1 MGAKIVIVHDESEV
15 TRLQD
20 FYARQRELEARAIAR
35 AAVLHASWRPLL
47 AGAIGAALVVAA
59 VYVTL
64 PKFSVREVT
73 VDHIVPHDVEVPHI
87 ILKDVEV
94 QGPRASAKHPAPNMG
109 PQAPYAAKT
118 PDENKFVEQPE
129 YKTAKYH
136 GRIVKSRDG
145 HELSFEDGMDFH
157 PGHWDD
163 ATGKIVWDPTNAILS
178 DELIGDLGMCVPQKG
193 HPGMWDCTA
202 LHNGQVITV
211 TGDKAGQQSST
222 GPATE
227 MVAVDIEVGGYPVEA
242 MVDTGCAWP
251 MAVPKVY
258 ADALVRMGL
267 AIRAGASSTTFAD
280 GSTHE
285 VGIIMI
291 GSISVDGRVL
301 HDVEASVSPSN
312 EAPILLGLGALNRLG
327 PYTITEGKLVFTGE
341 QPA

>member
-1 MGAKIVIVHDESEV
+1 MDDGA
-15 TRLQD
+15 
-20 FYARQRELEARAIAR
+20 RELHRQT
-35 AAVLHASWRPLL
+35 SGPL
-47 AGAIGAALVVAA
+47 
-59 VYVTL
+59 
-64 PKFSVREVT
+64 
-73 VDHIVPHDVEVPHI
+73 
-87 ILKDVEV
+87 
-94 QGPRASAKHPAPNMG
+94 G
-109 PQAPYAAKT
+109 PQAPYAART

-163 ATGKIVWDPTNAILS
+163 AAQKVALDSDDVIASDPYI
-178 DELIGDLGMCVPQKG
+178 DDLGMCVPQKQR
-193 HPGMWDCTA
+193 PGMWDCTA
-202 LHNGQVITV
+202 MHNGQVV
-211 TGDKAGQQSST
+211 QVSGPAPGRQSSIS
-222 GPATE
+222 PATE

-251 MAVPKVY
+251 MAVPKIY
-258 ADALVRMGL
+258 ADALVRARL

-280 GSTHE
+280 GSSHE

-312 EAPILLGLGALNRLG
+312 EAPILLGSA
-327 PYTITEGKLVFTGE
+327 P
-341 QPA
+341 

>member
-20 FYARQRELEARAIAR
+20 FYARQRELEVRAIAR

-64 PKFSVREVT
+64 PKFSVREVE
-73 VDHIVPHDVEVPHI
+73 VPHITLKDVEVPHI
-87 ILKDVEV
+87 VLKDVEI
-94 QGPRASAKHPAPNMG
+94 PRAIVKDVEPRRPAMG
-109 PQAPYAAKT
+109 PQAPYAART
-118 PDENKFVEQPE
+118 PEENRFVEQPE

-157 PGHWDD
+157 PAHWDD
-163 ATGKIVWDPTNAILS
+163 AARKIVWDPDDVIES
-178 DELIGDLGMCVPQKG
+178 DPYIGDLGMCVPEKG
-193 HPGMWDCTA
+193 HPGMWGCTTM
-202 LHNGQVITV
+202 HNGQVVQV
-211 TGDKAGQQSST
+211 TGPTPGRSST

-227 MVAVDIEVGGYPVEA
+227 MVAVDIDVGNYPVEA

-251 MAVPKVY
+251 MAVPKIY
-258 ADALVRMGL
+258 ADALIRAGL
-267 AIRAGASSTTFAD
+267 ATRAGASSTTFAD
-280 GSTHE
+280 GSAHD

-291 GSISVDGRVL
+291 SSINVDGRVL
-301 HDVEASVSPSN
+301 HDVEASVSPSDA
-312 EAPILLGLGALNRLG
+312 APILLGLGALNRLG
-327 PYTITEGKLVFTGE
+327 PYTITDGKLVFTGE